1 VVSRIFRRFSLFRI
15 DSFSFTTVAVEKMPS
30 KLVGLPISLARH
42 TQIQKLQREESSEMK
57 RAVVSAGTVAQL
69 TMAKNRARYPLH

>member
-1 VVSRIFRRFSLFRI
+1 VVSRMFRRFSLFRI

-42 TQIQKLQREESSEMK
+42 TQIQKLQRGESSEMT
-57 RAVVSAGTVAQL
+57 RGELSLVRVL
-69 TMAKNRARYPLH
+69 